1 MQKNLREK
9 PVGLLASSERTCAGQ
24 NQNGADQGKEAI
36 TMKSTFRLS
45 ASLAALVI
53 AASLAGM
60 PGELSAQQSTPA
72 AIVSIGADSIGGVVT
87 SAKGPEAGVWV
98 IAQTT
103 DLPTKL
109 VKIVVTDDQGRY
121 VLPELPKATYDIW
134 VRGYGLVDSPK
145 VKGEPGKALDLKAV
159 VAANDAAAAEYYP
172 AQYWYSM
179 LHIPDKSLF
188 PGKGDGPGGNG
199 MSEKVKS
206 QGQWLSTLKTH
217 ACNSCHQLGN
227 KPTRTIEKEL
237 GEFKSSYDAWF
248 HRVQV
253 GPAAET
259 MVRDIGS
266 IDTQLAIKNFADWT
280 DRIAA
285 GELPK
290 AKPQRPQGIERNI
303 VVTMWDWGDAKT
315 YLHDEIATDKRNPTV
330 NAWGKLYSATEDST
344 DNLPILDPKTNSVSY
359 LKMKPRDDKTPSGS
373 FIQSG
378 GFPRQP
384 SPYWGDEMIWHSQ
397 TSVHNPMI
405 DQDGRVWLTAR
416 IRAPQTP
423 PFCRQGSDQ
432 PSAKLFPMNEAG
444 RQAAVYDPKA
454 DKLSYVDLCFTTHHL
469 AFAEDANN
477 TLWFSAGG
485 ARAPVVGWLN
495 TKKFLET
502 GDSAA
507 SQGWTAFILD
517 TNGNGKRDEGY
528 VEPNQPV
535 DPSKD
540 KRIVAGLYGIGY
552 DPNDGSIWG
561 SVLSVPGGVVHVIP
575 GDNPP
580 ATTLSEYYEVPFN
593 EPRAPVNGF
602 GPRGGDIDRNGVFW
616 TPLAS
621 GHLASFD
628 RKKCKGPLNGPTIAN
643 GRHCP
648 EGWTLYQFPGPQFE
662 NLHEPGAVQ
671 SSYYAWVDQWDTL
684 GLGKNVPIATGN
696 MSDSLEALVDGKFV
710 TLRVPY
716 PMGFHA
722 KGLDGR
728 IDDAAIGWKGRALWS
743 TYAGRAPYHIEGG
756 KGTTSKVVKFQ
767 LRPDPLAR

>member
-1 MQKNLREK
+1 MKITRDI
-9 PVGLLASSERTCAGQ
+9 GLSVFA
-24 NQNGADQGKEAI
+24 AI
-36 TMKSTFRLS
+36 
-45 ASLAALVI
+45 ALVLAV
-53 AASLAGM
+53 AAPA
-60 PGELSAQQSTPA
+60 EVRAQQSPA
-72 AIVSIGADSIGGVVT
+72 VSIGGSDIGGVVT
-87 SAKGPEAGVWV
+87 SANGPEAGVWV
-98 IAQTT
+98 IAETK

-121 VLPELPKATYDIW
+121 VMPELPKANYDIW
-134 VRGYGLVDSPK
+134 VRGYGLIDSPK
-145 VKGEPGKALDLKAV
+145 VKSEPGKMLNLTAV
-159 VAANDAAAAEYYP
+159 VAPNAAAAAEYYP

-179 LHIPDKSLF
+179 LKIPDKSLF
-188 PGKGDGPGGNG
+188 PGTGPGGNG
-199 MSEKVKS
+199 MSEHVKT
-206 QGQWLSTLKTH
+206 QGHWLAKIKTH

-227 KPTRTIEKEL
+227 KPTRTISKEL
-237 GEFKSSYDAWF
+237 GEFKSSYEAWA
-248 HRVQV
+248 HRIQV
-253 GPAAET
+253 GPAAEV
-259 MVRDIGS
+259 MVRDLGE
-266 IDTQLAIKNFADWT
+266 IDTQLALKNFADWT

-285 GELPK
+285 GQLPK
-290 AKPQRPQGIERNI
+290 TKPPRPQGIERNI

-330 NAWGKLYSATEDST
+330 NAWGKIYSATEDST
-344 DNLPILDPKTNSVSY
+344 DNLPILDPKTATVSY
-359 LKMKPRDDKTPSGS
+359 LKMTPRDPKTPAGS

-378 GFPRQP
+378 NFPRLP
-384 SPYWGDEMIWHSQ
+384 SPYWGTEMIWHSQ
-397 TSVHNPMI
+397 TTPHNPML
-405 DQDGRVWLTAR
+405 DQDGRLWLTAR
-416 IRAPQTP
+416 IRPPQTP
-423 PFCRQGSDQ
+423 AFCRKGSDLL
-432 PSAKLFPMNEAG
+432 SAKLFPMDVAG
-444 RQAAVYDPKA
+444 RQAAVYDPKTN
-454 DKLSYVDLCFTTHHL
+454 KLTHIDLCFTTHHM
-469 AFAEDANN
+469 AFAEDKDN

-495 TKKFLET
+495 TRKFLET
-502 GDSAA
+502 GDAAA
-507 SQGWTAFILD
+507 SQAWTPFILD

-535 DPSKD
+535 DPTKD
-540 KRIVAGLYGIGY
+540 KRIIAGLYGIGY

-561 SVLSVPGGVVHVIP
+561 SVLSMPGGVIHVIP

-593 EPRAPVNGF
+593 DPRAPVNGF
-602 GPRGGDIDRNGVFW
+602 GPRGADIDRNGVVW
-616 TPLAS
+616 IPLAS

-662 NLHEPGAVQ
+662 NLNEPGAVQ
-671 SSYYAWVDQWDTL
+671 SSYYTWVDQFDTF
-684 GLGKNVPIATGN
+684 GLGRNVPFATGN
-696 MSDSLEALVDGKFV
+696 MSDSLEALVNGKFV

-728 IDDAAIGWKGRALWS
+728 IDDANLGWKGRAVWS

-767 LRPDPLAR
+767 LRPDPLAH

>member
-1 MQKNLREK
+1 MR
-9 PVGLLASSERTCAGQ
+9 
-24 NQNGADQGKEAI
+24 
-36 TMKSTFRLS
+36 
-45 ASLAALVI
+45 
-53 AASLAGM
+53 
-60 PGELSAQQSTPA
+60 
-72 AIVSIGADSIGGVVT
+72 
-87 SAKGPEAGVWV
+87 
-98 IAQTT
+98 
-103 DLPTKL
+103 
-109 VKIVVTDDQGRY
+109 
-121 VLPELPKATYDIW
+121 
-134 VRGYGLVDSPK
+134 
-145 VKGEPGKALDLKAV
+145 
-159 VAANDAAAAEYYP
+159 
-172 AQYWYSM
+172 
-179 LHIPDKSLF
+179 
-188 PGKGDGPGGNG
+188 
-199 MSEKVKS
+199 S

-227 KPTRTIEKEL
+227 KPTRTISKEL
-237 GEFKSSYDAWF
+237 GKFNSSYDAWV

-259 MVRDIGS
+259 MVRDIGE
-266 IDTQLAIKNFADWT
+266 IDTQVALKNFADWT

-290 AKPQRPQGIERNI
+290 AKPQRPQGVERNI

-359 LKMKPRDDKTPSGS
+359 LKMTPRDPKTPAGA

-378 GFPRQP
+378 NFPRQP
-384 SPYWGDEMIWHSQ
+384 SPYWGEEMIWNSQ
-397 TSVHNPMI
+397 TSVHNPML
-405 DQDGRVWLTAR
+405 DQDGRRVADRAHPRAADAGVLPQGLGASVGEAVPDGQR
-416 IRAPQTP
+416 RAPGGDVRSEDRQAHAMSISASPRTTWRSRRTRTTRCGSRPAARARRWSAGSTP
-423 PFCRQGSDQ
+423 RNSWRPATPR
-432 PSAKLFPMNEAG
+432 PRRAG
-444 RQAAVYDPKA
+444 R
-454 DKLSYVDLCFTTHHL
+454 
-469 AFAEDANN
+469 
-477 TLWFSAGG
+477 
-485 ARAPVVGWLN
+485 
-495 TKKFLET
+495 
-502 GDSAA
+502 
-507 SQGWTAFILD
+507 AFILD

-535 DPSKD
+535 DPTKD

-552 DPNDGSIWG
+552 DPNDGIDLG
-561 SVLSVPGGVVHVIP
+561 LGAVG
-575 GDNPP
+575 
-580 ATTLSEYYEVPFN
+580 A
-593 EPRAPVNGF
+593 RRR
-602 GPRGGDIDRNGVFW
+602 GPRHPGRQSAGDHAVGILRGAVQRAAAPRSTASGRAASDIDRNGVVW
-616 TPLAS
+616 IPLAS

-628 RKKCKGPLNGPTIAN
+628 RKKCKGPLNGPTVAN

-662 NLHEPGAVQ
+662 GLNEPGAVQ
-671 SSYYAWVDQWDTL
+671 SSYYTWVDQFDTF

-728 IDDAAIGWKGRALWS
+728 IDDPNMGWKGRGVWS

-767 LRPDPLAR
+767 LRPDPLAN

>member
-1 MQKNLREK
+1 
-9 PVGLLASSERTCAGQ
+9 LA
-24 NQNGADQGKEAI
+24 
-36 TMKSTFRLS
+36 
-45 ASLAALVI
+45 
-53 AASLAGM
+53 
-60 PGELSAQQSTPA
+60 A
-72 AIVSIGADSIGGVVT
+72 AIVFALLIGSPAHLDAQVSIGGSDLGGVVT
-87 SAKGPEAGVWV
+87 SPNGPEAGVWV
-98 IAQTT
+98 IAETT
-103 DLPTKL
+103 ELPTRFI
-109 VKIVVTDDQGRY
+109 KIVVTDDQGRY
-121 VLPELPKATYDIW
+121 VLPELPNATYDVW

-145 VKGEPGKALDLKAV
+145 VKAAPGKVLNLTAV
-159 VAANDAAAAEYYP
+159 VAADAATAAEYYP

-188 PGKGDGPGGNG
+188 PGTGTGPGGNG
-199 MSEKVKS
+199 MSDKVKS
-206 QGQWLSTLKTH
+206 QGEWLATLKTH
-217 ACNSCHQLGN
+217 SCNSCHQLGN
-227 KPTRTIEKEL
+227 KPTRTLSPAL
-237 GEFKSSYDAWF
+237 GKFNSSYEAWM
-248 HRVQV
+248 HRIQV
-253 GPAAET
+253 GPMAET
-259 MVRDIGS
+259 MVTNIGRL
-266 IDTQLAIKNFADWT
+266 DTQIAIKNFADWT
-280 DRIAA
+280 DRIAK

-290 AKPQRPQGIERNI
+290 TKPQRPQGIERNI

-359 LKMKPRDDKTPSGS
+359 LKMTPRDPNTPAGV

-378 GFPRQP
+378 KFPSQP
-384 SPYWGDEMIWHSQ
+384 SPYWGEEKIWSSQ
-397 TSVHNPMI
+397 TSVHNPMF

-416 IRAPQTP
+416 VRPPQTP
-423 PFCRQGSDQ
+423 AFCRQGSDH
-432 PSAKLFPMNEAG
+432 PSAKLFPMNDAR
-444 RQAAVYDPKA
+444 RQAAVFDPKTN
-454 DKLSYVDLCFTTHHL
+454 KLTHIDLCFTTHHM
-469 AFAEDANN
+469 AFAEDKDN

-495 TKKFLET
+495 TRKFLET
-502 GDSAA
+502 GDEAG
-507 SQGWTAFILD
+507 SQGWTPFILD

-528 VEPNQPV
+528 VEPNRPV

-540 KRIVAGLYGIGY
+540 KRIIAGLYGIGY

-561 SVLSVPGGVVHVIP
+561 SVLSMPGGVIHVIP

-602 GPRGGDIDRNGVFW
+602 GPRGADLDRNGVVW
-616 TPLAS
+616 IPLAS

-628 RKKCKGPLNGPTIAN
+628 RKKCKGPLNGPTMAN

-662 NLHEPGAVQ
+662 GLNEPGAVQ
-671 SSYYAWVDQWDTL
+671 SSYYTWVDQFDIL
-684 GLGKNVPIATGN
+684 GLGKNVPMATGN
-696 MSDSLEALVDGKFV
+696 LSDTIEVLVDGKFISM
-710 TLRVPY
+710 RVPY

-728 IDDAAIGWKGRALWS
+728 IDDPNIGWKGRGIWS

-767 LRPDPLAR
+767 LRPDPLAH

>member
-1 MQKNLREK
+1 MNKTFYLST
-9 PVGLLASSERTCAGQ
+9 VAALGLTLLLAA
-24 NQNGADQGKEAI
+24 
-36 TMKSTFRLS
+36 
-45 ASLAALVI
+45 
-53 AASLAGM
+53 
-60 PGELSAQQSTPA
+60 PSAQLVAQPA
-72 AIVSIGADSIGGVVT
+72 AAVKVGAADIGGVVT
-87 SAKGPEAGVWV
+87 SANGPEAGVWV
-98 IAQTT
+98 IAETT
-103 DLPTKL
+103 DLPTKF

-121 VLPELPKATYDIW
+121 LLPELPKANYTIW
-134 VRGYGLVDSPK
+134 VRGYGLIDSPK
-145 VKGEPGKALDLKAV
+145 VKSEPGKHVDLKAT
-159 VAANDAAAAEYYP
+159 VAPNAAAAAEYYP

-179 LHIPDKSLF
+179 LHIPDKSMF
-188 PGKGDGPGGNG
+188 PGTGNGPGGNG

-206 QGQWLSTLKTH
+206 QGQWLSTIKTH

-227 KPTRTIEKEL
+227 KPTRTISPAL

-259 MVRDIGS
+259 MVRDIGN
-266 IDTQLAIKNFADWT
+266 IDTQVAIKNFADWT
-280 DRIAA
+280 DRIAK

-290 AKPQRPQGIERNI
+290 AKPNRPQGIERN
-303 VVTMWDWGDAKT
+303 VVITMWDWGDANT

-330 NAWGKLYSATEDST
+330 NAYGKLYSATEDST
-344 DNLPILDPKTNSVSY
+344 DNLPILDPKTSTVTY
-359 LKMKPRDDKTPSGS
+359 LRMTPRDPKTPAGS

-397 TSVHNPMI
+397 TSVHNPMM

-416 IRAPQTP
+416 IRPPQTP
-423 PFCRQGSDQ
+423 AFCRKGSDL
-432 PSAKLFPMNEAG
+432 PSAKLFPMDNAG
-444 RQAAVYDPKA
+444 RQAALFDPKTN
-454 DKLSYVDLCFTTHHL
+454 KITHIDLCFTTHHM
-469 AFAEDANN
+469 AFAEDKDN

-485 ARAPVVGWLN
+485 ARSPVVGWLN

-502 GDSAA
+502 GDEAA
-507 SQGWTAFILD
+507 SQGWSPFILD

-528 VEPNQPV
+528 TEPNQPL
-535 DPSKD
+535 DPTKD
-540 KRIVAGLYGIGY
+540 KRIVTGLYGIGY
-552 DPNDGSIWG
+552 DPNDGTIWG

-575 GDNPP
+575 GNNPP
-580 ATTLSEYYEVPFN
+580 ATTLSEYFEVPFN
-593 EPRAPVNGF
+593 EPKAAVNGF
-602 GPRGGDIDRNGVFW
+602 GPRGMDIDRKGVVW
-616 TPLAS
+616 IPLAS

-628 RKKCKGPLNGPTIAN
+628 RKKCKGPMNGPSIAN

-662 NLHEPGAVQ
+662 GLNEPGAVQ
-671 SSYYAWVDQWDTL
+671 SSYFTWVDQWDTL
-684 GLGKNVPIATGN
+684 GLGKDVPMATGN
-696 MSDSLEALVDGKFV
+696 MSDSIEALVNGKFV

-728 IDDAAIGWKGRALWS
+728 IDDPNAGWKGRAVWS

-767 LRPDPLAR
+767 LRPDPLAD

>member
-1 MQKNLREK
+1 MRTRTGLLLSVAAIATAAIMGAPST
-9 PVGLLASSERTCAGQ
+9 PVG
-24 NQNGADQGKEAI
+24 
-36 TMKSTFRLS
+36 
-45 ASLAALVI
+45 
-53 AASLAGM
+53 
-60 PGELSAQQSTPA
+60 AQQTAPA
-72 AIVSIGADSIGGVVT
+72 AVSIGDSDLGGVVT
-87 SAKGPEAGVWV
+87 SAAGPEAGVWV
-98 IAQTT
+98 IAETRE
-103 DLPTKL
+103 LPTKF

-121 VLPELPKATYDIW
+121 VLPELPKANYDVW

-145 VKGEPGKALDLKAV
+145 VKAAPGKTLNLSAV
-159 VAANDAAAAEYYP
+159 VAPTAAAAAEYYP

-179 LHIPDKSLF
+179 LQIPDKSMF
-188 PGKGDGPGGNG
+188 PGTGPGGNG
-199 MSEKVKS
+199 MATSVKS
-206 QGQWLSTLKTH
+206 QGQWLSITKTH
-217 ACNSCHQLGN
+217 SCNSCHQLGN
-227 KPTRTIEKEL
+227 KPTRTVSPAL
-237 GEFKSSYDAWF
+237 GEFKSSYDAWM

-253 GPAAET
+253 GPAAEV
-259 MVRDIGS
+259 MVRGLGE
-266 IDTQLAIKNFADWT
+266 IDTQLALKNLANWT
-280 DRIAA
+280 DRIAS

-290 AKPQRPQGIERNI
+290 AKPQRPQGVERNI
-303 VVTMWDWGDAKT
+303 VVTLWDWGDAKT

-330 NAWGKLYSATEDST
+330 NAWGKIYSATEDST

-359 LKMKPRDDKTPSGS
+359 LKMTPRDPKTPAGS

-378 GFPRQP
+378 NFPRLP
-384 SPYWGDEMIWHSQ
+384 SPYWGEEMIWNSQ
-397 TSVHNPMI
+397 TSVHNPML

-416 IRAPQTP
+416 IRPPQTP
-423 PFCRQGSDQ
+423 EFCRKGSDH
-432 PSAKLFPMNEAG
+432 PSAKLFPTEVAA
-444 RQAAVYDPKA
+444 RQASVYDPKT
-454 DKLSYVDLCFTTHHL
+454 DKVTHVDLCFTTHHM

-485 ARAPVVGWLN
+485 ARAPVIGWLN

-502 GDSAA
+502 GDEAA
-507 SQGWTAFILD
+507 SQGWSPFILD

-535 DPSKD
+535 DLTKD

-561 SVLSVPGGVVHVIP
+561 SVLAVPGGVVRVIP

-602 GPRGGDIDRNGVFW
+602 GPRGSDIDRNGVVW
-616 TPLAS
+616 IPLAS
-621 GHLASFD
+621 GHLASFN
-628 RKKCKGPLNGPTIAN
+628 RKLCKGPLNGPTAT

-648 EGWTLYQFPGPQFE
+648 EGWTLHQFPGPQFE
-662 NLHEPGAVQ
+662 NLQEPGAVQ
-671 SSYYAWVDQWDTL
+671 SSYYTWVDQWDTF
-684 GLGKNVPIATGN
+684 GLGKDVPMATGN

-710 TLRVPY
+710 TMRVPY

-728 IDDAAIGWKGRALWS
+728 IDDPNGGWKGRGVWS

>member
-1 MQKNLREK
+1 MSKTRELH
-9 PVGLLASSERTCAGQ
+9 V
-24 NQNGADQGKEAI
+24 
-36 TMKSTFRLS
+36 
-45 ASLAALVI
+45 SLAALVV
-53 AASLAGM
+53 AMSLAGM
-60 PGELSAQQSTPA
+60 PATLSAQQNPPA
-72 AIVSIGADSIGGVVT
+72 AVSISDADISGVVT

-98 IAQTT
+98 IAETR
-103 DLPTKL
+103 DLPTKF

-121 VLPELPKATYDIW
+121 VLPELPKANYDIW

-145 VKGEPGKALDLKAV
+145 VKAAPGKALDLKAV
-159 VAANDAAAAEYYP
+159 VAPNDAAAAEYYP

-179 LHIPDKSLF
+179 LQIPDKSLF
-188 PGKGDGPGGNG
+188 PGTGPNGNG
-199 MSEKVKS
+199 MSEHVKN
-206 QGQWLSTLKTH
+206 QGQWLAKLKTH

-227 KPTRTIEKEL
+227 KPTRTIPKEL
-237 GEFKSSYDAWF
+237 GEFKSSYEAWL

-253 GPAAET
+253 GPAAEV
-259 MVRDIGS
+259 MVRDLGE
-266 IDTQLAIKNFADWT
+266 IDTQIALKNFADWT

-290 AKPQRPQGIERNI
+290 TKPLRPQGVERN
-303 VVTMWDWGDAKT
+303 VVITMWDWGDART
-315 YLHDEIATDKRNPTV
+315 YLHDEIASDKRNPAV
-330 NAWGKLYSATEDST
+330 NANGKIYSATEDST
-344 DNLPILDPKTNSVSY
+344 DNLPILDPKTHSVSY
-359 LKMKPRDDKTPSGS
+359 LKMQPRDPNTPSGI
-373 FIQSG
+373 FIASG
-378 GFPRQP
+378 NFPRQP
-384 SPYWGDEMIWHSQ
+384 SPYWGDEMYWKSQ
-397 TSVHNPMI
+397 TSVHNPML

-416 IRAPQTP
+416 IRPPQNP
-423 PFCRQGSDQ
+423 AFCKKGSDH
-432 PSAKLFPMNEAG
+432 PSAKLFPTDTAP
-444 RQAAVYDPKA
+444 RQAAMYDPKT
-454 DKLSYVDLCFTTHHL
+454 DKITHVDLCFTTHHM

-502 GDSAA
+502 GDEAG
-507 SQGWTAFILD
+507 SQNWSPFILD

-540 KRIVAGLYGIGY
+540 KRIIAGLYGIGY
-552 DPNDGSIWG
+552 DPNDGTIWG
-561 SVLSVPGGVVHVIP
+561 SVLSMPGGVIHVIP

-593 EPRAPVNGF
+593 EPKAAVNGF
-602 GPRGGDIDRNGVFW
+602 GPRGMDIDRNGVVW
-616 TPLAS
+616 IPLAS

-628 RKKCKGPLNGPTIAN
+628 RKLCKGPLNGPTVAN

-648 EGWTLYQFPGPQFE
+648 EGWKLYQFPGPQFE
-662 NLHEPGAVQ
+662 GLNEPGAVQ
-671 SSYYAWVDQWDTL
+671 SSYYTFVDQFDTL
-684 GLGKNVPIATGN
+684 GLGKNIPFATGN

-710 TLRVPY
+710 SLRVPY

-728 IDDAAIGWKGRALWS
+728 IDDANANWKGRAIWS
-743 TYAGRAPYHIEGG
+743 TYAGRAPFHIEGG

-767 LRPDPLAR
+767 LRSDPLAR

>member
-1 MQKNLREK
+1 MRKT
-9 PVGLLASSERTCAGQ
+9 A
-24 NQNGADQGKEAI
+24 
-36 TMKSTFRLS
+36 RLHV
-45 ASLAALVI
+45 SLAALVL

-60 PGELSAQQSTPA
+60 PATLQAQQNPPA
-72 AIVSIGADSIGGVVT
+72 AVSIGDADIGGVVT
-87 SAKGPEAGVWV
+87 SAKGAEAGVWV
-98 IAQTT
+98 IAETR
-103 DLPTKL
+103 DLPTKF

-121 VLPELPKATYDIW
+121 LLPELPKANYDIW

-145 VKGEPGKALDLKAV
+145 VQAAPGKALDLKAV
-159 VAANDAAAAEYYP
+159 VAPNDAAAAEYYP

-179 LHIPDKSLF
+179 LQIPDKSMF
-188 PGKGDGPGGNG
+188 PGTGPNGNG
-199 MSEKVKS
+199 MSEHVKN
-206 QGQWLSTLKTH
+206 QGQWLAKLKTH

-227 KPTRTIEKEL
+227 KPTRTISNEL
-237 GEFKSSYDAWF
+237 GEFKSSYEAWL

-253 GPAAET
+253 GPAAEV
-259 MVRDIGS
+259 MVRDLGE
-266 IDTQLAIKNFADWT
+266 IDTQLALKNFANWT

-290 AKPQRPQGIERNI
+290 SKPSRPQGVERNI
-303 VVTMWDWGDAKT
+303 VVTMWDWGDERT
-315 YLHDEIATDKRNPTV
+315 YLHDEVASDKRNPTV
-330 NAWGKLYSATEDST
+330 NANGKIYSATEDST
-344 DNLPILDPKTNSVSY
+344 DNLPILDPKTNTVTY
-359 LKMKPRDDKTPSGS
+359 YKMTPRDPTTPSGS

-378 GFPRQP
+378 SFPRLP
-384 SPYWGDEMIWHSQ
+384 SPYWGTEMIWHSQ
-397 TSVHNPMI
+397 TTPHNPML
-405 DQDGRVWLTAR
+405 DQDGRLWLTAR

-423 PFCRQGSDQ
+423 AFCRKGSDN
-432 PSAKLFPMNEAG
+432 PSAKLFPQDVAG
-444 RQAAVYDPKA
+444 RQAAVYDPKT
-454 DKLSYVDLCFTTHHL
+454 DKLTHIDLCFTTHHM
-469 AFAEDANN
+469 AFAEDKDN

-495 TKKFLET
+495 TRKFLET
-502 GDSAA
+502 GDAAA
-507 SQGWTAFILD
+507 SQAWTPFILD

-540 KRIVAGLYGIGY
+540 KRIIAGLYGIGY
-552 DPNDGSIWG
+552 DPNDGTIWG
-561 SVLSVPGGVVHVIP
+561 SVLSVPGGVIHVIP

-593 EPRAPVNGF
+593 EPKAAVNGF
-602 GPRGGDIDRNGVFW
+602 GPRGMDIDRNGVVW
-616 TPLAS
+616 IPLAS

-648 EGWTLYQFPGPQFE
+648 EGWTLHQFPGPQFE
-662 NLHEPGAVQ
+662 GLNEPGAVQ
-671 SSYYAWVDQWDTL
+671 SSYYTWVDQFDTL
-684 GLGKNVPIATGN
+684 GLGKNVPMATGN

-710 TLRVPY
+710 SLRVPY

-728 IDDAAIGWKGRALWS
+728 IDDPNGGWKGRGVWS